1 MTLRVVPIRD
11 HTLLLEDSANPSTE
25 WAIAQLC
32 LNRDASGFEPDL
44 FDALDE
50 HIHPGSVFIDIG
62 AWIGFV
68 SIYAAQLGAT
78 VHSYEPDPAAYNPR
92 FFRPPPGSRSVF
104 FISDAYAQTAPAA
117 ASSTGSSM
125 LSMLPLVLM
134 FVVLYFIM
142 IRPQMKRQKEHRAM
156 IEAVAK
162 GDEVVTSGGLLGK
175 VEAQCQRSA
184 ITQVL
189 PKGTIK

>member
-1 MTLRVVPIRD
+1 M
-11 HTLLLEDSANPSTE
+11 
-25 WAIAQLC
+25 
-32 LNRDASGFEPDL
+32 
-44 FDALDE
+44 
-50 HIHPGSVFIDIG
+50 
-62 AWIGFV
+62 
-68 SIYAAQLGAT
+68 
-78 VHSYEPDPAAYNPR
+78 
-92 FFRPPPGSRSVF
+92 F

-117 ASSTGSSM
+117 APSTGSSM

-156 IEAVAK
+156 IEALAK

-175 VEAQCQRSA
+175 VTKLGDIYVTLELAQGVEAQCQRSA

-189 PKGTIK
+189 PKGTVK